1 MLGIG
6 EGPLCA
12 GEMRG
17 LVPEKRRFSQVDPS
31 SVDDTIEEGARRR
44 EITGGLTNCRERN
57 QRRV

>member
-1 MLGIG
+1 
-6 EGPLCA
+6 
-12 GEMRG
+12 MRG